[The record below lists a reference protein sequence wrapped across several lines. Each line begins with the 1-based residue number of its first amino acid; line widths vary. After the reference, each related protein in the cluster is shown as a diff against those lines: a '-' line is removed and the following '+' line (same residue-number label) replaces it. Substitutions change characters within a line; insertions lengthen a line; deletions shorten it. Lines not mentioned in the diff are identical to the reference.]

1 MKNTSFLTFF
11 FFALLVI
18 ISLSSFAQSGPPS
31 PPNSGGGPGTV
42 NDIPIN
48 MYLIVML
55 IVGAFYGVKKSFRS

>member
-18 ISLSSFAQSGPPS
+18 FSLSSFAQSGPPS

-55 IVGAFYGVKKSFRS
+55 IVGAFYGVKKRFSS